1 MTQTL
6 QGGAEKGR
14 KTKKI
19 GKALQIESMKDD
31 QLDLVPQYHGCSA
44 IPTRKADPTQ
54 SWCHHFGVPSL
65 T

>member
-31 QLDLVPQYHGCSA
+31 RLDLVPQYHGCST
-44 IPTRKADPTQ
+44 IPTRKADRT
-54 SWCHHFGVPSL
+54 
-65 T
+65 